1 MLCVYI
7 LFSKQATLSQESVR
21 LQPVMARKSWGQ
33 ENEVRAHMLLVI
45 RKQRAMKASAQLTCS
60 SLFDLGPQFKEWCQP
75 HTMTSSHLSSISLIT
90 DILTG
95 YLLGNSKS
103 SQGNR
108 EYQPSKHT
116 MITNLR
122 QNYVSIIHLNFSRTS
137 LLGFA
142 CLV

>member
-1 MLCVYI
+1 MV
-7 LFSKQATLSQESVR
+7 
-21 LQPVMARKSWGQ
+21 
-33 ENEVRAHMLLVI
+33 LVI
-45 RKQRAMKASAQLTCS
+45 RKQRAMKASAQLAPS

-75 HTMTSSHLSSISLIT
+75 HTTTSSHLSSISLIT

-95 YLLGNSKS
+95 CLLGNSKS

-122 QNYVSIIHLNFSRTS
+122 QNYVSIIHLDFSRTS